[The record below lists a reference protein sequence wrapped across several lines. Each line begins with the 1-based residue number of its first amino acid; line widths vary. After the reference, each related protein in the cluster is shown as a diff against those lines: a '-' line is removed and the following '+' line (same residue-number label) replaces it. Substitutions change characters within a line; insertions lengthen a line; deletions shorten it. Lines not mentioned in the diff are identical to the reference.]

1 MSGAPRRLGRPV
13 AAPKAAARMGPVT
26 PALNANNRPLF
37 LLLLSQPHART
48 VTLLVDE
55 LDACPPQS
63 QVNFSPCLVKTA
75 LGIP

>member
-1 MSGAPRRLGRPV
+1 
-13 AAPKAAARMGPVT
+13 MGPVT

-63 QVNFSPCLVKTA
+63 QVNFKTA